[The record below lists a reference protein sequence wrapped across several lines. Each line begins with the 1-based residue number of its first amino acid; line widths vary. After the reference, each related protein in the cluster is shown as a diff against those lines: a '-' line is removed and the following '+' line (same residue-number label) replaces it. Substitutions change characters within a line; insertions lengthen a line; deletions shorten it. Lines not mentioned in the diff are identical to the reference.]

1 MNFNVRFRDLVRAR
15 SRALDERRPAR
26 PAIGG
31 NDVDAAEELSPAGP
45 VHGPFP
51 AQVLSRSFLTHFP
64 HHKSAARQNWEK
76 NSEAKQKGGDH
87 KARMDALYQE
97 FLAALIATYGRP
109 GGNPTCTTICNS

>member
-1 MNFNVRFRDLVRAR
+1 MERF
-15 SRALDERRPAR
+15 
-26 PAIGG
+26 
-31 NDVDAAEELSPAGP
+31 ELSPAGP
-45 VHGPFP
+45 VRRPFP